1 VRNCVDIDARKL
13 SMSTAGYRAYA
24 PRPIRPLGVV
34 ELHGFQLKRY
44 WIDLECAPAPD
55 SSEWSGAI
63 ALAAAFLPTTP
74 DPARPQL
81 GFLILH
87 RGRGADYLVLGWWA
101 HENELPMRVVVR
113 YPGTVDV
120 AWRAAR
126 GEESVCVWDL
136 DVIAFEREA
145 YVSTLLSGADPAAM
159 RQAYLE
165 RVLDRP

>member
-13 SMSTAGYRAYA
+13 SMATPGYRAYA
-24 PRPIRPLGVV
+24 ARPIRPLGVI
-34 ELHGFQLKRY
+34 ELRGFRLKRY
-44 WIDLECAPAPD
+44 WIDLERAPAPD
-55 SSEWSGAI
+55 PAEWSGAI

-101 HENELPMRVVVR
+101 HENELPLRVVVR
-113 YPGTVDV
+113 YPGTDDA

-145 YVSTLLSGADPAAM
+145 YVSTLLSGGEPAAM
-159 RQAYLE
+159 RQAYLG
-165 RVLDRP
+165 RVLDQG